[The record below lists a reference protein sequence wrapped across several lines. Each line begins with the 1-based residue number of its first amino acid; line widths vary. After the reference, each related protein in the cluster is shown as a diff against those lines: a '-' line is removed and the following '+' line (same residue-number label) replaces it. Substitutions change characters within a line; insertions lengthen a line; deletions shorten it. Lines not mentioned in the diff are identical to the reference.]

1 MLFISFSSQI
11 LAEVSLCCLRVRSW
25 LDLLAASCFPFCSIL
40 FPPPAIF
47 LLHGFSAPGRLS
59 ARQRSRFF
67 LRRIFRSAGSL
78 SRLRKLLR
86 FPLSTWQFPAREPKR
101 AGTAVSR
108 SRAGFLPPGLQ
119 PDFSSSRTK
128 RVGDVPR

>member
-11 LAEVSLCCLRVRSW
+11 LAEVSLCCLLVRSW

-47 LLHGFSAPGRLS
+47 LLHGFSAPGRLY

-67 LRRIFRSAGSL
+67 PSQNFSFRRFS
-78 SRLRKLLR
+78 
-86 FPLSTWQFPAREPKR
+86 FPPAQAAPIPCQHV
-101 AGTAVSR
+101 AVSR
-108 SRAGFLPPGLQ
+108 SRAEESRHCRLPFPCWIFTTGLQ
-119 PDFSSSRTK
+119 PDFSSSRSK
-128 RVGDVPR
+128 RVGDVSR